1 LRDRLRCLS
10 LAEEGAAVVE
20 FALILPI
27 MLLIYIGSVE
37 GSSLIAMDRRVQSVT
52 GTLGDL
58 VARADSSITR
68 GTLEDY
74 FRAAGAIMTPFPA
87 TELQQVLTHVQVAA
101 DGSTSVLWSQ
111 RYDHVGEN
119 YIMSQGH
126 PVATSYTLPQ
136 EMIDIARDNYVVVS
150 EVSYSYLPLYGI
162 FFDQPVQ
169 LYRENFFMP
178 RFREEIELK

>member
-1 LRDRLRCLS
+1 
-10 LAEEGAAVVE
+10 
-20 FALILPI
+20 
-27 MLLIYIGSVE
+27 
-37 GSSLIAMDRRVQSVT
+37 
-52 GTLGDL
+52 
-58 VARADSSITR
+58 
-68 GTLEDY
+68 
-74 FRAAGAIMTPFPA
+74 
-87 TELQQVLTHVQVAA
+87 
-101 DGSTSVLWSQ
+101 
-111 RYDHVGEN
+111 
-119 YIMSQGH
+119 MSQGH